1 MCGYS
6 WFILVILLVLY
17 FLVAFFPLFL
27 VSIYGKLGI
36 INIKHCEVLSVCG
49 TKMFMGL
56 GEIIPEDFNDV
67 CEDKC
72 KFFAFLEYW

>member
-1 MCGYS
+1 MS
-6 WFILVILLVLY
+6 T
-17 FLVAFFPLFL
+17 
-27 VSIYGKLGI
+27 YGKLGI

-49 TKMFMGL
+49 TRVFMGL
-56 GEIIPEDFNDV
+56 GEIILEDFNDV